1 MIDKKILLGGGAIAA
16 AAIIGGALMY
26 SGQLNRETIGGD
38 QSAPVDPADKAKI
51 EQLYW
56 DELRNKDK
64 YSFCLG
70 SAKIESA
77 YSDSLLNANGL
88 LKHDSRELLVYDKE
102 SQKLYVMAREI
113 EFSYRG
119 SFSSMMG
126 DLSVTVPVEEKGSL
140 SESYSKAEMPIRIDY
155 ANNYIAADP
164 GTKNANWVY
173 ADMGGETEMTA
184 PRTGCAGVY
193 TLNEAGKLDL
203 PMGTGMAAID
213 RDCAEKDISGA
224 YDGTFSF
231 ECQSIDYDQAANLYD
246 EIKTKETL
254 QNTRDKDFSEIND
267 SEAANDATDL
277 EKAISGGKSGETPPD
292 TKKALDELK
301 QEMNASQREPN

>member
-1 MIDKKILLGGGAIAA
+1 MIDKKILLGGGALAA
-16 AAIIGGALMY
+16 AGIIGGALMY
-26 SGQLNRETIGGD
+26 SGQMNRQAGGD
-38 QSAPVDPADKAKI
+38 QAAPIDPADKAKI

-56 DELRNKDK
+56 DELRDKDK

-88 LKHDSRELLVYDKE
+88 LKHDSRELLVYNKE

-164 GTKNANWVY
+164 GTKTANWVY

-193 TLNEAGKLDL
+193 TLNEPGKLDL
-203 PMGTGMAAID
+203 PAGTGMAAVD
-213 RDCAEKDISGA
+213 RDCTEKDISGA

-231 ECQSIDYDQAANLYD
+231 ECQSIDYDQAVNLYD

-254 QNTRDKDFSEIND
+254 QNTRDKDLSEIND
-267 SEAANDATDL
+267 SEAGGDAADL
-277 EKAISGGKSGETPPD
+277 EKAISGGKSNETQPD
-292 TKKALDELK
+292 TKKALEELK

>member
-16 AAIIGGALMY
+16 AAMIGGALMY
-26 SGQLNRETIGGD
+26 SGQLNREAIGGD
-38 QSAPVDPADKAKI
+38 QAAPIDPADKAKI

-56 DELRNKDK
+56 DELRDKDK

-77 YSDSLLNANGL
+77 YSDSLLDANGL
-88 LKHDSRELLVYDKE
+88 LRHDSRELLVYGKE

-164 GTKNANWVY
+164 GTKTANWVY
-173 ADMGGETEMTA
+173 ANMGGETEMTA

-193 TLNEAGKLDL
+193 ALNEPGKLDL
-203 PMGTGMAAID
+203 PMGTGMAAVV

-231 ECQSIDYDQAANLYD
+231 DCQAISYDQAANLYD

-267 SEAANDATDL
+267 SEAGGDAADL
-277 EKAISGGKSGETPPD
+277 EKAISGGKNRRNSARYE
-292 TKKALDELK
+292 K
-301 QEMNASQREPN
+301 SS

>member
-1 MIDKKILLGGGAIAA
+1 MIDKKILLGAGAIAA
-16 AAIIGGALMY
+16 AGLIGGALMY
-26 SGQLNRETIGGD
+26 SGQINRQAGGD
-38 QSAPVDPADKAKI
+38 QTAESDPADKAKI

-56 DELRNKDK
+56 DELRDKDK

-77 YSDSLLNANGL
+77 YRDSLLDANGL
-88 LKHDSRELLVYDKE
+88 LKHDSRELLVYNKE

-113 EFSYRG
+113 EFNYRG
-119 SFSSMMG
+119 SFSSMTGEMA
-126 DLSVTVPVEEKGSL
+126 VTVPVEEKGSL

-164 GTKNANWVY
+164 TTKTANWVY
-173 ADMGGETEMTA
+173 ADMGGETEITA

-193 TLNEAGKLDL
+193 ALNETGKMDL
-203 PMGTGMAAID
+203 PAGTGMAAVD

-231 ECQSIDYDQAANLYD
+231 ECQIIGYDQAASLYD

-254 QNTRDKDFSEIND
+254 QNTREEDFSEIND
-267 SEAANDATDL
+267 SEGGNAADL
-277 EKAISGGKSGETPPD
+277 EKAISGGKSETPPD
-292 TKKALDELK
+292 TKKALEELK